1 MFGMT
6 RYDRL
11 AGGRRR
17 TALVS
22 ALLWLPALGL
32 LGGCADFKQIVGLD
46 QTMPDEF
53 AVETRAPLTIPPE
66 FDLRPPKPGAPRPQ
80 EANAAE
86 KAQQVIDSAGPG
98 KPGEQTTFAL
108 HAPPG
113 GLLGGGARPESTQQV
128 QAGSL
133 ASKLLGASDTASA
146 GEKRKSSTLRGVY

>member
-6 RYDRL
+6 GYDRL

-53 AVETRAPLTIPPE
+53 AVETRAPLTIPPD
-66 FDLRPPKPGAPRPQ
+66 FDLRPPKPGVPRPQ
-80 EANAAE
+80 EASAAS
-86 KAQQVIDSAGPG
+86 KARQVIDSAGPG
-98 KPGEQTTFAL
+98 KPGDQTTMAL
-108 HAPPG
+108 QAPPG
-113 GLLGGGARPESTQQV
+113 GLAGGEQPDATRQV

-133 ASKLLGASDTASA
+133 AGKLLGASDTASA
-146 GEKRKSSTLRGVY
+146 GEKRETSTLQGVY

>member
-6 RYDRL
+6 GYDRR
-11 AGGRRR
+11 AGGSRR
-17 TALVS
+17 APLVS
-22 ALLWLPALGL
+22 ALIWLPVLGL
-32 LGGCADFKQIVGLD
+32 LAGCADVKQIVGLD
-46 QTMPDEF
+46 QQMPDEF
-53 AVETRAPLTIPPE
+53 AVETRAPLTSPPE

-113 GLLGGGARPESTQQV
+113 GLLGGARPDSTQQV